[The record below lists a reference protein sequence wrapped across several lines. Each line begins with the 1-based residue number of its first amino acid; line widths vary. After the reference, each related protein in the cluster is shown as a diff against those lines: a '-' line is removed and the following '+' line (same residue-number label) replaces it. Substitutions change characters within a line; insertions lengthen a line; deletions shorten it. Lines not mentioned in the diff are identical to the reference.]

1 MDREQ
6 ARHVVRTC
14 VRTAYEDD
22 ASEDA
27 DQLAGAAIEALE
39 ALPDLVGRS
48 QAAEILQ
55 VGTTNID
62 RQFPDLPEPER
73 RIGSRPVWRRST
85 IEAYAAQHT
94 AAQQQ

>member
-6 ARHVVRTC
+6 ARHMIRTC
-14 VRTAYEDD
+14 VRSAYDNVGTA
-22 ASEDA
+22 DA
-27 DQLAGAAIEALE
+27 DELAGAAIEALE